1 MLVLGIILVL
11 LAGGAFVA
19 ALAGGSNQ
27 PAAFDLG
34 LVDIKTNTL
43 GVFLFGA
50 VTVLLLAIGLWLIRA
65 GIGHARRRRQEK
77 KELNRLTTE
86 LEARDTRRSETG
98 EQPSEQTS
106 GPTGDQPREKAA
118 EPRAEP
124 SPTRTD
130 GPLTEQDRDAP

>member
-19 ALAGGSNQ
+19 ALAGGSHQ

-34 LVDIKTNTL
+34 LVEIQTNTL

-50 VTVLLLAIGLWLIRA
+50 VTVLLLAIGVWLTRA
-65 GIGHARRRRQEK
+65 GIGQARRRHKDK
-77 KELNRLTTE
+77 KELIRLTTE
-86 LEARDTRRSETG
+86 LEARDSRAETG

-106 GPTGDQPREKAA
+106 AATGEQPREKPA
-118 EPRAEP
+118 EPPAEP
-124 SPTRTD
+124 TPTRTD
-130 GPLTEQDRDAP
+130 GPVTEQDRDAP